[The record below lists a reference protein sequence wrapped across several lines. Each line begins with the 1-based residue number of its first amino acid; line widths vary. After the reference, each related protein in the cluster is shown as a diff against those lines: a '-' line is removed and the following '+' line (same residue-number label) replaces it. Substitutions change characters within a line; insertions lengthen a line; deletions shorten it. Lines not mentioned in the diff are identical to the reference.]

1 MATKISIRQIV
12 VAALA
17 ATGVVSGFLYWRHA
31 RHFETTDDAQIDGNL
46 SAVSA
51 RVPGT
56 VMQVRVVD
64 NQVVKEGDLLVQL
77 DSSDLEVAR
86 AQALA
91 QVALAEAQLRA
102 AQSDASEADER
113 RDLAARERERFRQL
127 LAGAV
132 ISASNYDQRATTAV
146 ATAAAASAARKDV
159 DVRRANLDVARA
171 ELRQAELN
179 LGYARVTAPVAGIV
193 GRKSVNVGDRV
204 QPGGV
209 LLFLTQDEDLWVTA
223 YYRETQVRRMR
234 IGQPVEIHVDATAR
248 DYSGRIESFGGATGS
263 RYSLLPPENASGNF
277 VKVVQRVPVRIHL
290 DPGQADV
297 DRLRPGMSAEPRVR
311 VQ

>member
-1 MATKISIRQIV
+1 MATKLSLRPIV
-12 VAALA
+12 LAALA
-17 ATGVVSGFLYWRHA
+17 MTIALGGFLYWRHA

-56 VMQVRVVD
+56 VTQVRVVD
-64 NQVVKEGDLLVQL
+64 NQVVEEGDLLVQL

-86 AQALA
+86 AQAAA
-91 QVALAEAQLRA
+91 QVALAAAQLRA

-127 LAGAV
+127 LASAV

-171 ELRQAELN
+171 QLRQAELN
-179 LGYARVTAPVAGIV
+179 FGYARVTAPVAGIV

-209 LLFLTQDEDLWVTA
+209 LLFLTQHEDLWVTA

-234 IGQPVEIHVDATAR
+234 IGQPVVVYVDATAR

-263 RYSLLPPENASGNF
+263 RYSLLPPENASGNY

>member
-1 MATKISIRQIV
+1 MATKISLRPIARAELAITI
-12 VAALA
+12 AL
-17 ATGVVSGFLYWRHA
+17 GGLLYWRHA

-86 AQALA
+86 AQAQA
-91 QVALAEAQLRA
+91 QLALAAAQLRA

-127 LAGAV
+127 LASAV

-171 ELRQAELN
+171 QLRQAELN
-179 LGYARVTAPVAGIV
+179 FGYARVTAPVAGIV

-209 LLFLTQDEDLWVTA
+209 LLFLTQHEDLWVTA

-234 IGQPVEIHVDATAR
+234 IGQPVVVYVDATAR

-263 RYSLLPPENASGNF
+263 RYSLLPPEQASGHF
-277 VKVVQRVPVRIHL
+277 AKGVQAWPVRLHL

-297 DRLRPGMSAEPRVR
+297 DRLRPGMSAAPRVR

>member
-1 MATKISIRQIV
+1 MATKLSIRQIV

-17 ATGVVSGFLYWRHA
+17 ATVAVGALLYWRHA
-31 RHFETTDDAQIDGNL
+31 RQFETTDDAQIDGNL

-56 VMQVRVVD
+56 VTQVRVVD
-64 NQVVKEGDLLVQL
+64 NQVVEEGDLLVQL

-86 AQALA
+86 AQAAA
-91 QVALAEAQLRA
+91 QVALAAAQLRA

-132 ISASNYDQRATTAV
+132 ISASNYDQRATTAL
-146 ATAAAASAARKDV
+146 AAAAAASAARKDV

-171 ELRQAELN
+171 QLRQAELN

-209 LLFLTQDEDLWVTA
+209 LLFLTQAEDLWVTA

-234 IGQPVEIHVDATAR
+234 AGQPVEIHVDATAR

-263 RYSLLPPENASGNF
+263 RYSLLPPENASGNYA
-277 VKVVQRVPVRIHL
+277 KVVQRVPVRIHL
-290 DPGQADV
+290 EPGQADV

>member
-1 MATKISIRQIV
+1 MATKLSLRRMV
-12 VAALA
+12 LSALAATAALA
-17 ATGVVSGFLYWRHA
+17 AFLYWRHT
-31 RHFETTDDAQIDGNL
+31 RQFETTDDAQIDGNL

-56 VMQVRVVD
+56 VTAVTVVD
-64 NQVVKEGDLLVQL
+64 NQQVHVGDLLVQL

-86 AQALA
+86 AQAQA
-91 QVALAEAQLRA
+91 QVALADAQLRA
-102 AQSDASEADER
+102 AQSGLSEAETQ
-113 RDLAARERERFRQL
+113 RDLAERERERFQQL
-127 LAGAV
+127 VATQV
-132 ISASNYDQRATTAV
+132 ISASNYDQRATTAL
-146 ATAAAASAARKDV
+146 ATAAGASAARKDV

-171 ELRQAELN
+171 QLRQAELN

-209 LLFLTQDEDLWVTA
+209 LLFLTQAEDLWVTA

-234 IGQPVEIHVDATAR
+234 AGQPVEVHVDATAR
-248 DYSGRIESFGGATGS
+248 DYTGRIESFGGATGS

>member
-1 MATKISIRQIV
+1 MATKRQLRPIV
-12 VAALA
+12 LAALA
-17 ATGVVSGFLYWRHA
+17 VTIALGGLLYWRHA

-56 VMQVRVVD
+56 VTQVRVVD
-64 NQVVKEGDLLVQL
+64 NQVVEEGDLLVQL

-86 AQALA
+86 AQAAA
-91 QVALAEAQLRA
+91 QVALAAAQLRA

-127 LAGAV
+127 LASAV

-171 ELRQAELN
+171 QLRQAELN
-179 LGYARVTAPVAGIV
+179 FGYARVTAPVAGIV

-209 LLFLTQDEDLWVTA
+209 LLFLTQHEDLWVTA

-234 IGQPVEIHVDATAR
+234 IGQPVVVYVDATAR

-263 RYSLLPPENASGNF
+263 RYSLLPPENASGNY